1 MRKNIL
7 LFLTGCLAAMTVSAS
22 NIHHNADSIYKQNLF
37 SQEQMLLPMNSTYL
51 KNVSEAANWGR
62 NWFIEI
68 KGGASAFLGSPIGCG
83 DVFDRIT
90 PAFQVGV
97 GKWFTPAIGGR
108 VGFQGLTF
116 KNAVFKSMKYQF
128 YHADLMYNLTS
139 GLRQNEYGLSLWDI
153 VPYVG
158 VGMIHNADWSDPCS
172 CGSGSDGSRPFAFTY
187 GLEIGYR
194 IGNRVK
200 LVAGVSGLTTAQNFD
215 NMGSSIKFKD
225 NMLTVSAGLSITLG
239 KAGWKRVVD
248 ATPYIEQNAYLKD
261 YISYMKDEN
270 IRLQKKLSGEKDVHA
285 VYPKNNYSGLNS
297 LRARLS
303 EKKSDAS
310 ESKSGNDSIARK
322 LADDAEIGLVDT
334 HVQTGGC
341 QLDSLLS
348 VGHNVSDDLMSE
360 NNNALDSLAIS
371 GHSKITVGVPVYFFF
386 QLNSDR
392 LVDESQIVNLD
403 DIAKISKAHNLKV
416 AISGAAD
423 SATGTQSINQE
434 LALRRTR
441 YIAQILVDKG
451 VSESLIHLHSFGGI
465 DKYKAND
472 SNRFTVV
479 MLTE

>member
-7 LFLTGCLAAMTVSAS
+7 LFLTGCLATMTVSAS
-22 NIHHNADSIYKQNLF
+22 NIHHNVDSIYKQNTF
-37 SQEQMLLPMNSTYL
+37 SQEQMLLPMNPTYL

-68 KGGASAFLGSPIGCG
+68 KGGASAFLGAPIGCG

-90 PAFQVGV
+90 PALQVGI

-108 VGFQGLTF
+108 VSFQGLTF
-116 KNAVFKSMKYQF
+116 KNAEFKSMKYQF

-172 CGSGSDGSRPFAFTY
+172 CGSDSDGSRPFAFTY

-225 NMLTVSAGLSITLG
+225 NMLTVSAGLSITFG

-270 IRLQKKLSGEKDVHA
+270 IRLQKKLSGDKEVQT

-322 LADDAEIGLVDT
+322 QADAAEVGLVDT
-334 HVQTGGC
+334 HLQTGGC
-341 QLDSLLS
+341 LLDSLLS
-348 VGHNVSDDLMSE
+348 ASQNISDNLMSA
-360 NNNALDSLAIS
+360 NNNALDSIAIS
-371 GHSKITVGVPVYFFF
+371 GNSKITVGVPVYFFF

-392 LVDESQIVNLD
+392 LVDESQIVNLY

-416 AISGAAD
+416 TISGAAD

-434 LALRRTR
+434 LAQRRAR
-441 YIAQILVDKG
+441 YIAQILVDRG
-451 VSESLIHLHSFGGI
+451 VPEGLIHLHSFGGI
-465 DKYKAND
+465 NKYKTND
-472 SNRFTVV
+472 SNRFTMV

>member
-7 LFLTGCLAAMTVSAS
+7 MFLTGCLAAMTVPAS
-22 NIHHNADSIYKQNLF
+22 NIHHNADSIYNQNLF

-116 KNAVFKSMKYQF
+116 KNAEFKSMKYQL

-153 VPYVG
+153 VPYLG
-158 VGMIHNADWSDPCS
+158 VGMIHNANWSDPCS
-172 CGSGSDGSRPFAFTY
+172 CGRGSDGSRPFAFTY

-225 NMLTVSAGLSITLG
+225 NMLTVSAGLSITFG

-270 IRLQKKLSGEKDVHA
+270 IRLQKKLSGDKEVQT

-303 EKKSDAS
+303 GKKSGS
-310 ESKSGNDSIARK
+310 PESKSGIDGIAENS
-322 LADDAEIGLVDT
+322 ANDAEIGLVDA
-334 HVQTGGC
+334 HAQTGNC
-341 QLDSLLS
+341 KSDSLLS
-348 VGHNVSDDLMSE
+348 AGQNISDDLMSE
-360 NNNALDSLAIS
+360 SSNALDSLAIS
-371 GHSKITVGVPVYFFF
+371 GHSKISVGVPVYFFF
-386 QLNSDR
+386 QLNSNR

-416 AISGAAD
+416 TISGAAD

-434 LALRRTR
+434 LAQRRAR
-441 YIAQILVDKG
+441 YIAQILVDRG
-451 VSESLIHLHSFGGI
+451 VPEDLIHLQSFGGI

-472 SNRFTVV
+472 SNRFTIVI
-479 MLTE
+479 LTE

>member
-7 LFLTGCLAAMTVSAS
+7 MFLTGCLAAMTVSAS
-22 NIHHNADSIYKQNLF
+22 NINHNADSIYKQNTF
-37 SQEQMLLPMNSTYL
+37 SQEQMLLPMNPTYL

-90 PAFQVGV
+90 PALQVGV

-116 KNAVFKSMKYQF
+116 KNAEFKSMKYQL

-158 VGMIHNADWSDPCS
+158 VGMIHNANWSDPCS
-172 CGSGSDGSRPFAFTY
+172 CGRGSDGSRPFAFTY

-239 KAGWKRVVD
+239 KTGWKRVVD
-248 ATPYIEQNAYLKD
+248 AKPYIEQNAYLKD

-270 IRLQKKLSGEKDVHA
+270 IRLQKKMSGDKEVQT

-303 EKKSDAS
+303 EKKSDDS
-310 ESKSGNDSIARK
+310 ERKSGNDSIARK

-334 HVQTGGC
+334 HLQTGKC
-341 QLDSLLS
+341 HSDSLLS
-348 VGHNVSDDLMSE
+348 ADQNVSDGLISE
-360 NNNALDSLAIS
+360 NNNSLDSLTIS

-386 QLNSDR
+386 QINSDR

-403 DIAKISKAHNLKV
+403 DIANISKAHNFKV
-416 AISGAAD
+416 DISGAAD

-434 LALRRTR
+434 LAQRRAR

-451 VSESLIHLHSFGGI
+451 VPESLIHMHSFGGI

>member
-1 MRKNIL
+1 M
-7 LFLTGCLAAMTVSAS
+7 
-22 NIHHNADSIYKQNLF
+22 
-37 SQEQMLLPMNSTYL
+37 
-51 KNVSEAANWGR
+51 
-62 NWFIEI
+62 
-68 KGGASAFLGSPIGCG
+68 
-83 DVFDRIT
+83 
-90 PAFQVGV
+90 QVGV

-116 KNAVFKSMKYQF
+116 KNAEFKSMKYQF

-158 VGMIHNADWSDPCS
+158 VGMVHNADWSDPCS

-215 NMGSSIKFKD
+215 NIGSSIKFKD

-285 VYPKNNYSGLNS
+285 FYPKNNYSGLNS

-334 HVQTGGC
+334 HLQTGKC
-341 QLDSLLS
+341 HSDSLLS
-348 VGHNVSDDLMSE
+348 ADQNVSDGLISE
-360 NNNALDSLAIS
+360 NNNALDSIVNS
-371 GHSKITVGVPVYFFF
+371 GNSKITVGVPVYFFF

-403 DIAKISKAHNLKV
+403 DIAEISKAHNLKV
-416 AISGAAD
+416 TISGAAD

-434 LALRRTR
+434 LAQRRAR
-441 YIAQILVDKG
+441 YIAQMLVDKG

-465 DKYKAND
+465 DKFKAND

>member
-7 LFLTGCLAAMTVSAS
+7 MFLTGCLATMTVSAS
-22 NIHHNADSIYKQNLF
+22 NTHHNADSIYKQNTF
-37 SQEQMLLPMNSTYL
+37 SQEQMLWPMNPTYL
-51 KNVSEAANWGR
+51 KNVNEAAKWGR

-90 PAFQVGV
+90 PALQVGV

-116 KNAVFKSMKYQF
+116 KNAEFKSMKYQF

-158 VGMIHNADWSDPCS
+158 VGMVHNADWSDPCS
-172 CGSGSDGSRPFAFTY
+172 CASGSDGSRPFAFTY

-215 NMGSSIKFKD
+215 NIGSSIKFKD

-322 LADDAEIGLVDT
+322 LAHDAEIGLVDA
-334 HVQTGGC
+334 HVQTGNC
-341 QLDSLLS
+341 HLDSLLS
-348 VGHNVSDDLMSE
+348 AGQNVSDDLMSA
-360 NNNALDSLAIS
+360 NNNALDSIVNL
-371 GHSKITVGVPVYFFF
+371 GNSKITVGVPVYFFF

-403 DIAKISKAHNLKV
+403 DIAKISKVHNLKV
-416 AISGAAD
+416 VISGAAD

-434 LALRRTR
+434 LAQRRAR
-441 YIAQILVDKG
+441 YIAQMLVDKG

>member
-7 LFLTGCLAAMTVSAS
+7 MFLTECLAAMTVSAS
-22 NIHHNADSIYKQNLF
+22 NINHNADSIYKQNTF
-37 SQEQMLLPMNSTYL
+37 SQEQMLLPMNPTYL

-90 PAFQVGV
+90 PALQVGV
-97 GKWFTPAIGGR
+97 EKWFTPAIGGR

-116 KNAVFKSMKYQF
+116 KNAEFKSMKYQL

-172 CGSGSDGSRPFAFTY
+172 CGRGSEGSRPFAFTY

-239 KAGWKRVVD
+239 KTGWKRVVD
-248 ATPYIEQNAYLKD
+248 AKPYIEQNAYLKD

-303 EKKSDAS
+303 EKKSDDS
-310 ESKSGNDSIARK
+310 ERKSGNDSIARK

-334 HVQTGGC
+334 HLQTGKC
-341 QLDSLLS
+341 HSDSLLS
-348 VGHNVSDDLMSE
+348 ADQNVSDGLISE
-360 NNNALDSLAIS
+360 NNNSLDSLTIS

-386 QLNSDR
+386 QINSDR

-403 DIAKISKAHNLKV
+403 DIANISKAHNFKV
-416 AISGAAD
+416 DISGAAD

-434 LALRRTR
+434 LAQRRAR

-451 VSESLIHLHSFGGI
+451 VPESLIHMHSFGGI

>member
-7 LFLTGCLAAMTVSAS
+7 MFLTGCLATMTISAS
-22 NIHHNADSIYKQNLF
+22 NTHHNADSIYKQNTF
-37 SQEQMLLPMNSTYL
+37 SQEQMLLPMNPTYL

-90 PAFQVGV
+90 PALQVGV

-116 KNAVFKSMKYQF
+116 KNAEFKYMKYQL

-158 VGMIHNADWSDPCS
+158 VGMVHNADWSVPCS
-172 CGSGSDGSRPFAFTY
+172 CGSGSDDSRPFAFTY

-225 NMLTVSAGLSITLG
+225 NILTVSAGLSITLG

-270 IRLQKKLSGEKDVHA
+270 IRLQKKMSGEKEVQT

-303 EKKSDAS
+303 EKKSDDS
-310 ESKSGNDSIARK
+310 ERKSGNDSIARK

-334 HVQTGGC
+334 HLQTGKC
-341 QLDSLLS
+341 HLDSLLS
-348 VGHNVSDDLMSE
+348 AGQNISDNFMSA
-360 NNNALDSLAIS
+360 NNNEMDSIAIS
-371 GHSKITVGVPVYFFF
+371 GNSKITVGIPVYFFF
-386 QLNSDR
+386 QLNSVR

-434 LALRRTR
+434 LAQRRAR
-441 YIAQILVDKG
+441 YIAQMLVDRG
-451 VSESLIHLHSFGGI
+451 IPEGLIHLHSFGGI

-472 SNRFTVV
+472 SNRFTMV

>member
-1 MRKNIL
+1 
-7 LFLTGCLAAMTVSAS
+7 
-22 NIHHNADSIYKQNLF
+22 
-37 SQEQMLLPMNSTYL
+37 
-51 KNVSEAANWGR
+51 
-62 NWFIEI
+62 
-68 KGGASAFLGSPIGCG
+68 
-83 DVFDRIT
+83 
-90 PAFQVGV
+90 
-97 GKWFTPAIGGR
+97 
-108 VGFQGLTF
+108 
-116 KNAVFKSMKYQF
+116 MKYQF

-158 VGMIHNADWSDPCS
+158 VGMVHNADWSDPCS

-215 NMGSSIKFKD
+215 NIGSSIKFKD

-285 VYPKNNYSGLNS
+285 FYPKNNYSGLNS

-334 HVQTGGC
+334 HLQTGKC
-341 QLDSLLS
+341 HSDSLLS
-348 VGHNVSDDLMSE
+348 ADQNVSDGLISE
-360 NNNALDSLAIS
+360 NNNALDSIVNS
-371 GHSKITVGVPVYFFF
+371 GNSKITVGVPVYFFF

-403 DIAKISKAHNLKV
+403 DIAEISKAHNLKV
-416 AISGAAD
+416 TISGAAD

-434 LALRRTR
+434 LAQRRAR
-441 YIAQILVDKG
+441 YIAQMLVDKG

-465 DKYKAND
+465 DKFKAND

>member
-1 MRKNIL
+1 
-7 LFLTGCLAAMTVSAS
+7 
-22 NIHHNADSIYKQNLF
+22 
-37 SQEQMLLPMNSTYL
+37 
-51 KNVSEAANWGR
+51 
-62 NWFIEI
+62 
-68 KGGASAFLGSPIGCG
+68 
-83 DVFDRIT
+83 
-90 PAFQVGV
+90 
-97 GKWFTPAIGGR
+97 
-108 VGFQGLTF
+108 
-116 KNAVFKSMKYQF
+116 MKYQF

-303 EKKSDAS
+303 GKKSDAS
-310 ESKSGNDSIARK
+310 ESKSGNDGMAEN
-322 LADDAEIGLVDT
+322 LDDDEKVGFIDT
-334 HVQTGGC
+334 HVQTGNC
-341 QLDSLLS
+341 HLDSLLS
-348 VGHNVSDDLMSE
+348 AGKNVSDDLMSA
-360 NNNALDSLAIS
+360 NNNALDSIVNS
-371 GHSKITVGVPVYFFF
+371 GHSKITVGIPVYFFF

-423 SATGTQSINQE
+423 SATGTQSINLE
-434 LALRRTR
+434 LAQRRAR
-441 YIAQILVDKG
+441 YIAQMLVDRG
-451 VSESLIHLHSFGGI
+451 VPESLILLHSLGGI

-479 MLTE
+479 MITE

>member
-1 MRKNIL
+1 MWEW
-7 LFLTGCLAAMTVSAS
+7 V
-22 NIHHNADSIYKQNLF
+22 
-37 SQEQMLLPMNSTYL
+37 
-51 KNVSEAANWGR
+51 W
-62 NWFIEI
+62 
-68 KGGASAFLGSPIGCG
+68 
-83 DVFDRIT
+83 
-90 PAFQVGV
+90 
-97 GKWFTPAIGGR
+97 
-108 VGFQGLTF
+108 
-116 KNAVFKSMKYQF
+116 
-128 YHADLMYNLTS
+128 
-139 GLRQNEYGLSLWDI
+139 
-153 VPYVG
+153 
-158 VGMIHNADWSDPCS
+158 
-172 CGSGSDGSRPFAFTY
+172 
-187 GLEIGYR
+187 IGYR

-215 NMGSSIKFKD
+215 NIGSSIKFKD

-285 VYPKNNYSGLNS
+285 VYPKNNYSELNS

-334 HVQTGGC
+334 HLQTGKC
-341 QLDSLLS
+341 HSDSLLS
-348 VGHNVSDDLMSE
+348 ADQNVSDGLISE
-360 NNNALDSLAIS
+360 NNNALDSIVNS
-371 GHSKITVGVPVYFFF
+371 GNSKITVGVPVYFFF

-403 DIAKISKAHNLKV
+403 DIAKISKTHNLKV

-434 LALRRTR
+434 LAQRRAR
-441 YIAQILVDKG
+441 YIAQILVDRG
-451 VSESLIHLHSFGGI
+451 VPEGLIHLHSFGGI
-465 DKYKAND
+465 DKYKVND
-472 SNRFTVV
+472 SNRFAVV

>member
-7 LFLTGCLAAMTVSAS
+7 MFLTGCLATMTISAS
-22 NIHHNADSIYKQNLF
+22 NTHHNADSIYKQNTF
-37 SQEQMLLPMNSTYL
+37 SQEQMLLPMNPTYL

-90 PAFQVGV
+90 PALQVGV

-116 KNAVFKSMKYQF
+116 KNAEFKSMKYQF

-158 VGMIHNADWSDPCS
+158 VGMVHNVDWSVPCS

-225 NMLTVSAGLSITLG
+225 NMLAVSAGLSITFG

-248 ATPYIEQNAYLKD
+248 ATPYIEQNVYLKD

-303 EKKSDAS
+303 ERKSDTS
-310 ESKSGNDSIARK
+310 ESKSGNDGMAEN
-322 LADDAEIGLVDT
+322 LDDDAEVGLVDT
-334 HVQTGGC
+334 HLQNGKC
-341 QLDSLLS
+341 HSDSLLS
-348 VGHNVSDDLMSE
+348 AGQNISDNFMSA
-360 NNNALDSLAIS
+360 NNNALDSIVIS

-403 DIAKISKAHNLKV
+403 DIAKISKTHNLKV

-434 LALRRTR
+434 LAQRRAR
-441 YIAQILVDKG
+441 YIAQMLVDRG
-451 VSESLIHLHSFGGI
+451 IPEGLIHLHSFGGI

-472 SNRFTVV
+472 SNRFTMV

>member
-7 LFLTGCLAAMTVSAS
+7 MFLTGCLATMTISAS
-22 NIHHNADSIYKQNLF
+22 NTYHNADSIYKQNTF
-37 SQEQMLLPMNSTYL
+37 SQEQMLLPMNPTYL

-90 PAFQVGV
+90 PALQVGV

-116 KNAVFKSMKYQF
+116 KNAEFKSMKYQF

-158 VGMIHNADWSDPCS
+158 VGMVHNADWSDPCS

-215 NMGSSIKFKD
+215 NIGSSIKFKD

-285 VYPKNNYSGLNS
+285 FYPK
-297 LRARLS
+297 
-303 EKKSDAS
+303 
-310 ESKSGNDSIARK
+310 NDSIARK

-334 HVQTGGC
+334 HLQTGKC
-341 QLDSLLS
+341 HSDSLLS
-348 VGHNVSDDLMSE
+348 ADQNVSDGLISE
-360 NNNALDSLAIS
+360 NNNALDSIVNS
-371 GHSKITVGVPVYFFF
+371 GNSKITVGVPVYFFF

-403 DIAKISKAHNLKV
+403 DIAEISKAHNLKV
-416 AISGAAD
+416 TISGAAD

-434 LALRRTR
+434 LAQRRAR
-441 YIAQILVDKG
+441 YIAQMLVDKG

-465 DKYKAND
+465 DKFKAND

>member
-7 LFLTGCLAAMTVSAS
+7 MFLTGCLATMTISAS
-22 NIHHNADSIYKQNLF
+22 NTHHNADSIYKQNTF
-37 SQEQMLLPMNSTYL
+37 SQEQMLLPMNPTYL

-90 PAFQVGV
+90 PALQVGV
-97 GKWFTPAIGGR
+97 GKWFTPAI
-108 VGFQGLTF
+108 
-116 KNAVFKSMKYQF
+116 AEFKSMKYQF

-158 VGMIHNADWSDPCS
+158 VGMVHNADWSDPCS

-215 NMGSSIKFKD
+215 NIGSSIKFKD

-270 IRLQKKLSGEKDVHA
+270 IRLQKKLSGEKDVYA

-303 EKKSDAS
+303 GKKSDAS
-310 ESKSGNDSIARK
+310 ESKSGNDGMAEN
-322 LADDAEIGLVDT
+322 LDDDAKVGLIDT
-334 HVQTGGC
+334 HVQTGNC
-341 QLDSLLS
+341 HLDSLLS
-348 VGHNVSDDLMSE
+348 AGQNVSDDLMSA
-360 NNNALDSLAIS
+360 NNNALDSIVNL
-371 GHSKITVGVPVYFFF
+371 GNSKITVGVPVYFFF

-403 DIAKISKAHNLKV
+403 DIAKISKVHNLKV
-416 AISGAAD
+416 VISGAAD

-434 LALRRTR
+434 LAQRRAR
-441 YIAQILVDKG
+441 YIAQMLVDKG

>member
-7 LFLTGCLAAMTVSAS
+7 MFLTGCLATMTISAS
-22 NIHHNADSIYKQNLF
+22 NTHHNADSIYKQNLF
-37 SQEQMLLPMNSTYL
+37 SQEQMRLPMNPTYL

-90 PAFQVGV
+90 PALQVGV

-116 KNAVFKSMKYQF
+116 KNAEFKSMKYQF

-139 GLRQNEYGLSLWDI
+139 GLRQNEDGLSLWDI

-158 VGMIHNADWSDPCS
+158 VGMVHNADWSDPCS

-187 GLEIGYR
+187 GLEISYR

-215 NMGSSIKFKD
+215 NIGSSIKFKD

-322 LADDAEIGLVDT
+322 LADDAEIGLVDA
-334 HVQTGGC
+334 HAHIGDC
-341 QLDSLLS
+341 HLDSLLS
-348 VGHNVSDDLMSE
+348 AGQKISDNLMSA
-360 NNNALDSLAIS
+360 NNNELDSIENS
-371 GHSKITVGVPVYFFF
+371 GNSKITVGIPVYFFF

-416 AISGAAD
+416 TISGAAD

-434 LALRRTR
+434 LAQRRAR
-441 YIAQILVDKG
+441 YIAQMLVDKG

-465 DKYKAND
+465 DKFKAND

>member
-7 LFLTGCLAAMTVSAS
+7 MFLTGCLATMTISAS
-22 NIHHNADSIYKQNLF
+22 NTHHNADSIYKQNTF
-37 SQEQMLLPMNSTYL
+37 SQEQMLLPMNPTYL

-83 DVFDRIT
+83 DVFDRIA
-90 PAFQVGV
+90 PALQVGV

-108 VGFQGLTF
+108 VGFLGLTF
-116 KNAVFKSMKYQF
+116 KNAEFKSMKYQL

-158 VGMIHNADWSDPCS
+158 VGMVHNADWSDPCS

-215 NMGSSIKFKD
+215 NIGSSIKFKD
-225 NMLTVSAGLSITLG
+225 NMLTISAGLSITLG

-270 IRLQKKLSGEKDVHA
+270 IRLQKKLSGGKDVHA

-303 EKKSDAS
+303 GKKSDAS
-310 ESKSGNDSIARK
+310 ESKSGNDGMAEN
-322 LADDAEIGLVDT
+322 LDDDEKVGFIDT
-334 HVQTGGC
+334 HVQTGNC
-341 QLDSLLS
+341 HLDSLLS
-348 VGHNVSDDLMSE
+348 AGKNVSDDLMSA
-360 NNNALDSLAIS
+360 NNNALDSIVNS
-371 GHSKITVGVPVYFFF
+371 GHSKITVGIPVYFFF

-423 SATGTQSINQE
+423 SATGTQSINLE
-434 LALRRTR
+434 LAQRRAR
-441 YIAQILVDKG
+441 YIAQMLVDRG
-451 VSESLIHLHSFGGI
+451 VPESLILLHSLGGI

>member
-7 LFLTGCLAAMTVSAS
+7 MFLTGCLATMTISAS
-22 NIHHNADSIYKQNLF
+22 NTHHNADSIYKQNTF
-37 SQEQMLLPMNSTYL
+37 SQEQMLLPMNPTYL

-90 PAFQVGV
+90 PALQVGV

-116 KNAVFKSMKYQF
+116 KNAEFKSMKYQL

-158 VGMIHNADWSDPCS
+158 VGMVHNADWSDPCS

-215 NMGSSIKFKD
+215 NIGSSIKFKD

>member
-7 LFLTGCLAAMTVSAS
+7 MFLTECLAAMTVSAS
-22 NIHHNADSIYKQNLF
+22 NINHNADSIYKQNTF
-37 SQEQMLLPMNSTYL
+37 SQEQILLPMNPTYL

-116 KNAVFKSMKYQF
+116 KNAEFKSMKYQL

-153 VPYVG
+153 VPYLG
-158 VGMIHNADWSDPCS
+158 VGMIHNANWSDPCS
-172 CGSGSDGSRPFAFTY
+172 CGRGSDGSRPFAFTY

-225 NMLTVSAGLSITLG
+225 NMLTVSAGLSITFG

-270 IRLQKKLSGEKDVHA
+270 IRLQKKLSGDKEVQT

-303 EKKSDAS
+303 GKKSGS
-310 ESKSGNDSIARK
+310 PESKSGIDGIAENS
-322 LADDAEIGLVDT
+322 ANDAEIGLVDA
-334 HVQTGGC
+334 HAQTGNC
-341 QLDSLLS
+341 KSDSLLS
-348 VGHNVSDDLMSE
+348 AGQNISDDLMSE
-360 NNNALDSLAIS
+360 SSNALDSLAIS
-371 GHSKITVGVPVYFFF
+371 GHSKISVGVPVYFFF
-386 QLNSDR
+386 QLNSNR

-434 LALRRTR
+434 LAQRRAR
-441 YIAQILVDKG
+441 YIAQILVDRG
-451 VSESLIHLHSFGGI
+451 VPEDLIHLQSFGGI

-472 SNRFTVV
+472 SNRFTIVI
-479 MLTE
+479 LTE

>member
-7 LFLTGCLAAMTVSAS
+7 MFLTECLAAMTVSAS
-22 NIHHNADSIYKQNLF
+22 NINHNADSIYKQNTF
-37 SQEQMLLPMNSTYL
+37 SQEQMLLPMNPTYL

-90 PAFQVGV
+90 PALQVGV

-116 KNAVFKSMKYQF
+116 KNAEFKSMKYQL

-225 NMLTVSAGLSITLG
+225 NMLAVSAGLSITLG

-270 IRLQKKLSGEKDVHA
+270 IRLQKKMSGEKEMQT

-303 EKKSDAS
+303 EKKSDDS
-310 ESKSGNDSIARK
+310 ERKSGNDSIARK

-334 HVQTGGC
+334 HLQTGKC
-341 QLDSLLS
+341 HSDSLLS
-348 VGHNVSDDLMSE
+348 ADQNVSDGLISE
-360 NNNALDSLAIS
+360 NNNSLDSLTIS

-386 QLNSDR
+386 QINSDR

-403 DIAKISKAHNLKV
+403 DIANISKAHNFKV
-416 AISGAAD
+416 DISGAAD

-434 LALRRTR
+434 LAQRRAR

-451 VSESLIHLHSFGGI
+451 VPESLIHMHSFGGI

>member
-7 LFLTGCLAAMTVSAS
+7 LFLTGCLATMTVSAS

-37 SQEQMLLPMNSTYL
+37 NQEQMLLPMNPTYL

-90 PAFQVGV
+90 PALQVGV

-116 KNAVFKSMKYQF
+116 KNAEFKSMKYQL

-153 VPYVG
+153 VPFVG
-158 VGMIHNADWSDPCS
+158 VGLLHNADWSDHCS
-172 CGSGSDGSRPFAFTY
+172 CGSGADGSRPFAFTY

-225 NMLTVSAGLSITLG
+225 NMLTVSAGLSITFG
-239 KAGWKRVVD
+239 KAGWKRVID

-270 IRLQKKLSGEKDVHA
+270 IRLQKKMSGENEMHA
-285 VYPKNNYSGLNS
+285 AYPKNNYSGLNS
-297 LRARLS
+297 LRERLS
-303 EKKSDAS
+303 QKKSDVS

-322 LADDAEIGLVDT
+322 LADAAEVGLVDT
-334 HVQTGGC
+334 HLQTGGC
-341 QLDSLLS
+341 LLDSLLS
-348 VGHNVSDDLMSE
+348 ASQNISDNLMSA
-360 NNNALDSLAIS
+360 NNNALDSIAIS
-371 GHSKITVGVPVYFFF
+371 GNSKITVGVPVYFFF

-392 LVDESQIVNLD
+392 LVDESQIVNLY

-416 AISGAAD
+416 TISGAAD

-434 LALRRTR
+434 LAQRRAR
-441 YIAQILVDKG
+441 YIAQILVDRG
-451 VSESLIHLHSFGGI
+451 VPEGLIHLHSFGGI

-472 SNRFTVV
+472 SNRFTMV

>member
-7 LFLTGCLAAMTVSAS
+7 MFLTGCLAAMTVSAS
-22 NIHHNADSIYKQNLF
+22 NINHNADSIYKQNTF
-37 SQEQMLLPMNSTYL
+37 SQEQMLLPMNPTYL

-90 PAFQVGV
+90 PALQVGV

-116 KNAVFKSMKYQF
+116 KNAEFKSMKYQL

-200 LVAGVSGLTTAQNFD
+200 LIAGVSGLTTAQNFD

-239 KAGWKRVVD
+239 KTGWKRVVD
-248 ATPYIEQNAYLKD
+248 AKPYIEQNAYLKD

-270 IRLQKKLSGEKDVHA
+270 IRLQKKMSGEKEVQT

-303 EKKSDAS
+303 EKKSDDS
-310 ESKSGNDSIARK
+310 ERKSGNDSIARK

-334 HVQTGGC
+334 HLQTGKC
-341 QLDSLLS
+341 HLDSLLS
-348 VGHNVSDDLMSE
+348 AGQNISDNFMSA
-360 NNNALDSLAIS
+360 NNNEMDSIAIS
-371 GHSKITVGVPVYFFF
+371 GNSKITVGIPVYFFF
-386 QLNSDR
+386 QLNSVR

-416 AISGAAD
+416 TISGAAD
-423 SATGTQSINQE
+423 SATGTQSINLE
-434 LALRRTR
+434 LAQRRAR
-441 YIAQILVDKG
+441 YIAQMLVDRG
-451 VSESLIHLHSFGGI
+451 VPESLILLHSLGGI

-479 MLTE
+479 MITE

>member
-7 LFLTGCLAAMTVSAS
+7 MFLTGCLATMTISAS
-22 NIHHNADSIYKQNLF
+22 NTHHNADSIYKQNTF
-37 SQEQMLLPMNSTYL
+37 SQEQMLLPMNPTYL

-90 PAFQVGV
+90 PALQVGV

-116 KNAVFKSMKYQF
+116 KNAEFKSMKYQF

-158 VGMIHNADWSDPCS
+158 VGMVHNADWSDPYS
-172 CGSGSDGSRPFAFTY
+172 CASGSDGSRPFAFTY

-215 NMGSSIKFKD
+215 NIGSSIKFKD

-322 LADDAEIGLVDT
+322 LADDAEIGLVDA
-334 HVQTGGC
+334 HAQIGDC
-341 QLDSLLS
+341 HLDSLLS
-348 VGHNVSDDLMSE
+348 AGQKISDNLMSA
-360 NNNALDSLAIS
+360 NNNELDSIENS
-371 GHSKITVGVPVYFFF
+371 GNSKITVSIPVYFFF

-403 DIAKISKAHNLKV
+403 DIAKISKVHNLKV
-416 AISGAAD
+416 TIFGAAD
-423 SATGTQSINQE
+423 SATGTQTINQE
-434 LALRRTR
+434 LAQRRAR
-441 YIAQILVDKG
+441 YIAQMLVDKG

-465 DKYKAND
+465 DKYKVND
-472 SNRFTVV
+472 SNRFAVV

>member
-7 LFLTGCLAAMTVSAS
+7 MFLTGCLATMTISAS
-22 NIHHNADSIYKQNLF
+22 NTYHNADSIYKQNTF
-37 SQEQMLLPMNSTYL
+37 SQEQMLLPMNPTYL

-90 PAFQVGV
+90 PALQVGV

-108 VGFQGLTF
+108 VGFKGLTF
-116 KNAVFKSMKYQF
+116 KNAEFKSMKYQF

-158 VGMIHNADWSDPCS
+158 VGLIHNVDWSDPCS
-172 CGSGSDGSRPFAFTY
+172 CGSGSDASRSFAFTY

-248 ATPYIEQNAYLKD
+248 ATPYIEQNVYLKD

-270 IRLQKKLSGEKDVHA
+270 VRLQKKMSGEKDVHT

-303 EKKSDAS
+303 GKKSDS
-310 ESKSGNDSIARK
+310 PESNSGNDRIAGK

-334 HVQTGGC
+334 HVQTGNC
-341 QLDSLLS
+341 HSDSLLS
-348 VGHNVSDDLMSE
+348 AGQNISDNLMSE

-403 DIAKISKAHNLKV
+403 DIAKISKIHNLKV

-434 LALRRTR
+434 LARRRAR
-441 YIAQILVDKG
+441 YIAKMLVDKG

>member
-1 MRKNIL
+1 MRKNFL
-7 LFLTGCLAAMTVSAS
+7 MFLTGCLAAMTVSAS
-22 NIHHNADSIYKQNLF
+22 NIHHNADSIYKQNTF
-37 SQEQMLLPMNSTYL
+37 SQEQMLLPMNPTYL
-51 KNVSEAANWGR
+51 KNISEAANWGR

-90 PAFQVGV
+90 PALQVGV

-116 KNAVFKSMKYQF
+116 KNAEFKSMKYQL

-158 VGMIHNADWSDPCS
+158 VGMIHNGDWSDPCS

-225 NMLTVSAGLSITLG
+225 NMFTVSAGLSITLG

-261 YISYMKDEN
+261 YISYMNEEN
-270 IRLQKKLSGEKDVHA
+270 IRLQKKLSGENEMHA

-303 EKKSDAS
+303 ERKSDTS
-310 ESKSGNDSIARK
+310 ESKSGNDGMAEN
-322 LADDAEIGLVDT
+322 LDDDAEVRLVDM
-334 HVQTGGC
+334 HLQTGKC
-341 QLDSLLS
+341 HSDSLLS
-348 VGHNVSDDLMSE
+348 AGHNVSDDLMSE

-434 LALRRTR
+434 LAQRRAR
-441 YIAQILVDKG
+441 YIAQMLVDRG
-451 VSESLIHLHSFGGI
+451 VPESLIHLHSFGGI

-472 SNRFTVV
+472 SNRFAVV
-479 MLTE
+479 MLIE

>member
-1 MRKNIL
+1 M
-7 LFLTGCLAAMTVSAS
+7 
-22 NIHHNADSIYKQNLF
+22 
-37 SQEQMLLPMNSTYL
+37 
-51 KNVSEAANWGR
+51 
-62 NWFIEI
+62 
-68 KGGASAFLGSPIGCG
+68 
-83 DVFDRIT
+83 FDRIT
-90 PAFQVGV
+90 PALQVGV

-108 VGFQGLTF
+108 VGFLGLTF
-116 KNAVFKSMKYQF
+116 KNAEFKSMKYQL

-158 VGMIHNADWSDPCS
+158 VGMVHNADWSDPCS

-215 NMGSSIKFKD
+215 NIGSSIKFKD

-270 IRLQKKLSGEKDVHA
+270 IRLQKKLSGEKNVYA

-303 EKKSDAS
+303 GKKSDAS
-310 ESKSGNDSIARK
+310 ESKSGNDGMAEN
-322 LADDAEIGLVDT
+322 LDDDEKVGFIDT
-334 HVQTGGC
+334 HVQTGNC
-341 QLDSLLS
+341 HLDSLLS
-348 VGHNVSDDLMSE
+348 AGKNVSDDLMSA
-360 NNNALDSLAIS
+360 NNNALDSIVNS
-371 GHSKITVGVPVYFFF
+371 GHSKITVGIPVYFFF

-423 SATGTQSINQE
+423 SATGTQSINLE
-434 LALRRTR
+434 LAQRRAR
-441 YIAQILVDKG
+441 YIAQMLVDRG
-451 VSESLIHLHSFGGI
+451 VPESLILLHSLGGI

-479 MLTE
+479 MITE

>member
-1 MRKNIL
+1 M
-7 LFLTGCLAAMTVSAS
+7 
-22 NIHHNADSIYKQNLF
+22 
-37 SQEQMLLPMNSTYL
+37 
-51 KNVSEAANWGR
+51 
-62 NWFIEI
+62 
-68 KGGASAFLGSPIGCG
+68 
-83 DVFDRIT
+83 FDRIT
-90 PAFQVGV
+90 PALQVGV

-108 VGFQGLTF
+108 VGFLGLTF
-116 KNAVFKSMKYQF
+116 KNAEFKSMKYQL

-158 VGMIHNADWSDPCS
+158 VGMVHNADWSDPCS

-215 NMGSSIKFKD
+215 NIGSSIKFKD

-303 EKKSDAS
+303 GKKSDAS
-310 ESKSGNDSIARK
+310 ESKSGNDGMAEN
-322 LADDAEIGLVDT
+322 LDDDEKVGFIDT
-334 HVQTGGC
+334 HVQTGNC
-341 QLDSLLS
+341 HLDSLLS
-348 VGHNVSDDLMSE
+348 AGKNVSDDLMSA
-360 NNNALDSLAIS
+360 NNNALDSIVNS
-371 GHSKITVGVPVYFFF
+371 GHSKITVGIPVYFFF

-423 SATGTQSINQE
+423 SATGTQSINLE
-434 LALRRTR
+434 LAQRRAR
-441 YIAQILVDKG
+441 YIAQMLVDRG
-451 VSESLIHLHSFGGI
+451 VPESLILLHSLGGI

-479 MLTE
+479 MITE

>member
-7 LFLTGCLAAMTVSAS
+7 MFLTGCLAPPYPVSS
-22 NIHHNADSIYKQNLF
+22 NTHHNADSIYKQNTF
-37 SQEQMLLPMNSTYL
+37 SQEQMLLPMNPTYL

-90 PAFQVGV
+90 PALQVGV

-108 VGFQGLTF
+108 VGFLGLTF
-116 KNAVFKSMKYQF
+116 KNAEFKSMKYQL

-158 VGMIHNADWSDPCS
+158 VGMVHNADWSDPCS

-215 NMGSSIKFKD
+215 NIGSSIKFKD

-270 IRLQKKLSGEKDVHA
+270 IRLQKKLSREKDVHA

-303 EKKSDAS
+303 GKKSDAS
-310 ESKSGNDSIARK
+310 ESKSGNDGMAEN
-322 LADDAEIGLVDT
+322 LDDDEKVGFIDT
-334 HVQTGGC
+334 HVQTGNC
-341 QLDSLLS
+341 HLDSLLS
-348 VGHNVSDDLMSE
+348 AGKNVSDDLMSA
-360 NNNALDSLAIS
+360 NNNALDSIVNS
-371 GHSKITVGVPVYFFF
+371 GHSKITVGIPVYFFF

-423 SATGTQSINQE
+423 SATGTQSINLE
-434 LALRRTR
+434 LAQRRAR
-441 YIAQILVDKG
+441 YIAQMLVDRG
-451 VSESLIHLHSFGGI
+451 VPESLILLHSLGGI

-479 MLTE
+479 MITE

>member
-7 LFLTGCLAAMTVSAS
+7 MFLTECLAAMTVSAS
-22 NIHHNADSIYKQNLF
+22 NINHNADSIYKQNTF
-37 SQEQMLLPMNSTYL
+37 SQEQILLPMNPTYL

-116 KNAVFKSMKYQF
+116 KNAEFKSMKYQL

-153 VPYVG
+153 VPYLG
-158 VGMIHNADWSDPCS
+158 VGMIHNANWSDPCS
-172 CGSGSDGSRPFAFTY
+172 CGRGSDGSRPFAFTY

-225 NMLTVSAGLSITLG
+225 NMLTVSAGLSITFG

-270 IRLQKKLSGEKDVHA
+270 IRLQKKLSGDKEVQT

-303 EKKSDAS
+303 GKKSGS
-310 ESKSGNDSIARK
+310 PESKSGIDGIAENS
-322 LADDAEIGLVDT
+322 ANDAEIGLVDA
-334 HVQTGGC
+334 HAQTGNC
-341 QLDSLLS
+341 KSDSLLS
-348 VGHNVSDDLMSE
+348 AGQNISDDLMSE
-360 NNNALDSLAIS
+360 SSNALDSLAIS
-371 GHSKITVGVPVYFFF
+371 GHSKISVGVPVYFFF
-386 QLNSDR
+386 QLNSNR

-416 AISGAAD
+416 TISGAAD

-434 LALRRTR
+434 LAQRRAR
-441 YIAQILVDKG
+441 YIAQILVDRG
-451 VSESLIHLHSFGGI
+451 VPEDLIHLQSFGGI

-472 SNRFTVV
+472 SNRFTIVI
-479 MLTE
+479 LTE

>member
-7 LFLTGCLAAMTVSAS
+7 MFLTGCLAAMTVSAS
-22 NIHHNADSIYKQNLF
+22 NINHNADSIYKQNTF
-37 SQEQMLLPMNSTYL
+37 SQEQMLLPMNPTYL

-116 KNAVFKSMKYQF
+116 KNAEFKSMKYQF

-139 GLRQNEYGLSLWDI
+139 GLRQNEYGFSLWDI

-158 VGMIHNADWSDPCS
+158 MIHNANWSDPCS
-172 CGSGSDGSRPFAFTY
+172 CGRGSDGSRPFAFTY

-239 KAGWKRVVD
+239 KTGWKRVVD
-248 ATPYIEQNAYLKD
+248 AKPYIKQNAYLKD

-270 IRLQKKLSGEKDVHA
+270 IRLQKKMSGDKEVQT

-303 EKKSDAS
+303 GKKSGS
-310 ESKSGNDSIARK
+310 PESKSGIDGIAENS
-322 LADDAEIGLVDT
+322 ADDAEIGLVDT
-334 HVQTGGC
+334 YVQIGNC
-341 QLDSLLS
+341 HSDSLLS
-348 VGHNVSDDLMSE
+348 AGQNISDNLMSA
-360 NNNALDSLAIS
+360 NNNALDSIAIS

-386 QLNSDR
+386 QLNSDK

-434 LALRRTR
+434 LAQRRAR
-441 YIAQILVDKG
+441 YIAQMLVDKG

-465 DKYKAND
+465 DKYKVND
-472 SNRFTVV
+472 SNRFAVV

>member
-7 LFLTGCLAAMTVSAS
+7 MFLTGCLATMTISAS
-22 NIHHNADSIYKQNLF
+22 NTHHNADSIYKQNTF
-37 SQEQMLLPMNSTYL
+37 SQEQMLLPMNPTYL
-51 KNVSEAANWGR
+51 KNISEAANWGR

-90 PAFQVGV
+90 PALQVGV

-116 KNAVFKSMKYQF
+116 KNAEFKSMKYQF

-158 VGMIHNADWSDPCS
+158 VGMVHNADWSVPCS

-225 NMLTVSAGLSITLG
+225 NMLAVSAGLSITFG

-248 ATPYIEQNAYLKD
+248 ATPYIEQNVYLKD

-303 EKKSDAS
+303 ERKSDTS
-310 ESKSGNDSIARK
+310 ESKSGNDGMAEN
-322 LADDAEIGLVDT
+322 LDDDAEVGLVDT
-334 HVQTGGC
+334 HLQNGKC
-341 QLDSLLS
+341 HSDSLLS
-348 VGHNVSDDLMSE
+348 AGQNISDNFMSA
-360 NNNALDSLAIS
+360 NNNALDSIVIS

-403 DIAKISKAHNLKV
+403 DIAKISKTHNLKV

-434 LALRRTR
+434 LAQRRAR
-441 YIAQILVDKG
+441 YIAQMLVDRG
-451 VSESLIHLHSFGGI
+451 IPEGLIHLHSFGGI

-472 SNRFTVV
+472 SNRFTMV

>member
-7 LFLTGCLAAMTVSAS
+7 MFLTGCLAAMTVSAS
-22 NIHHNADSIYKQNLF
+22 NINHNADSIYKQNTF
-37 SQEQMLLPMNSTYL
+37 SQEQMLLPMNPTYL

-90 PAFQVGV
+90 PALQVGV

-116 KNAVFKSMKYQF
+116 KNAVFKSMKYQL

-158 VGMIHNADWSDPCS
+158 VGMIHNANWSDPCS
-172 CGSGSDGSRPFAFTY
+172 CGRGSDGSRPFAFTY

-239 KAGWKRVVD
+239 KTGWKRVVD
-248 ATPYIEQNAYLKD
+248 AKPYIEQNAYLKD

-270 IRLQKKLSGEKDVHA
+270 IRLQKKMSGDKEVQT

-303 EKKSDAS
+303 EKKSDDS
-310 ESKSGNDSIARK
+310 ERKSGNDSIARK

-334 HVQTGGC
+334 HLQTGKC
-341 QLDSLLS
+341 HSDSLLS
-348 VGHNVSDDLMSE
+348 ADQNVSDGLISE
-360 NNNALDSLAIS
+360 NNNSLDSLTIS

-386 QLNSDR
+386 QINSDR

-403 DIAKISKAHNLKV
+403 DIANISKAHNFKV
-416 AISGAAD
+416 DISGAAD

-434 LALRRTR
+434 LAQRRAR

-451 VSESLIHLHSFGGI
+451 VPESLIHMHSFGGI
-465 DKYKAND
+465 DKYKDND
-472 SNRFTVV
+472 SNRFKVV

>member
-7 LFLTGCLAAMTVSAS
+7 MFLTGCLATMTISAS
-22 NIHHNADSIYKQNLF
+22 NTHHNADSIYKQNTF
-37 SQEQMLLPMNSTYL
+37 SQEQMLLPMNPTYL

-83 DVFDRIT
+83 DVFDRIA
-90 PAFQVGV
+90 PALQVGV

-108 VGFQGLTF
+108 VGFLGLTF
-116 KNAVFKSMKYQF
+116 KNAEFKSMKYQL

-158 VGMIHNADWSDPCS
+158 VGMVHNADWSDPCS

-215 NMGSSIKFKD
+215 NIGSSIKFKD

-270 IRLQKKLSGEKDVHA
+270 IRLQKKLSGEKDIHA

-303 EKKSDAS
+303 GKKSDAS
-310 ESKSGNDSIARK
+310 ESKSGNDGMAEN
-322 LADDAEIGLVDT
+322 LDDDEKVGFIDT
-334 HVQTGGC
+334 HVQTGNC
-341 QLDSLLS
+341 HLDSLLS
-348 VGHNVSDDLMSE
+348 AGKNVSDDLMSA
-360 NNNALDSLAIS
+360 NNNALDSIVNS
-371 GHSKITVGVPVYFFF
+371 GHSKITVGIPVYFFF

-423 SATGTQSINQE
+423 SATGTQSINLE
-434 LALRRTR
+434 LAQRRAR
-441 YIAQILVDKG
+441 YIAQMLVDRG
-451 VSESLIHLHSFGGI
+451 VPESLILLHSLGGI

-479 MLTE
+479 MITE

>member
-7 LFLTGCLAAMTVSAS
+7 MFLTGCLAAMTVSAS
-22 NIHHNADSIYKQNLF
+22 NTHHNADSIYKQNTF
-37 SQEQMLLPMNSTYL
+37 SQEQMLLPMNPTYL

-90 PAFQVGV
+90 PALQVGV

-116 KNAVFKSMKYQF
+116 KNAEFKSMKYQF

-158 VGMIHNADWSDPCS
+158 VGLIHNADWSDPCS
-172 CGSGSDGSRPFAFTY
+172 CGSGADGSRPFAFTY

-215 NMGSSIKFKD
+215 NIGSSIKFKD

-239 KAGWKRVVD
+239 KSGWKRVVD

-261 YISYMKDEN
+261 YISYIKDEN
-270 IRLQKKLSGEKDVHA
+270 IRLQKKMSGEKDVHA

-334 HVQTGGC
+334 HVPTGKC
-341 QLDSLLS
+341 HSDSLLS
-348 VGHNVSDDLMSE
+348 AGQNISDDLMSA
-360 NNNALDSLAIS
+360 NNNELDSIENS

-403 DIAKISKAHNLKV
+403 DIAKISKTHNLEV

-434 LALRRTR
+434 LAQRRAR

-451 VSESLIHLHSFGGI
+451 VPESLIHMHSFGGI
-465 DKYKAND
+465 DRYKAND
-472 SNRFTVV
+472 SNRFTMV

>member
-7 LFLTGCLAAMTVSAS
+7 MFLTGCLATMTISAS
-22 NIHHNADSIYKQNLF
+22 NTHHNADSIYKQNTF
-37 SQEQMLLPMNSTYL
+37 SQKQMLLPMNPTYL

-90 PAFQVGV
+90 PALQVGV

-116 KNAVFKSMKYQF
+116 KNAEFKSMKYQF

-158 VGMIHNADWSDPCS
+158 VGMIHNANWSDPCS
-172 CGSGSDGSRPFAFTY
+172 CGRGSDGSRPFAFTY

-200 LVAGVSGLTTAQNFD
+200 LIAGVSGLTTAQNFD

-225 NMLTVSAGLSITLG
+225 NMLTFSAGLSITLG

-270 IRLQKKLSGEKDVHA
+270 IRLQKKCL
-285 VYPKNNYSGLNS
+285 
-297 LRARLS
+297 
-303 EKKSDAS
+303 
-310 ESKSGNDSIARK
+310 
-322 LADDAEIGLVDT
+322 EI
-334 HVQTGGC
+334 
-341 QLDSLLS
+341 
-348 VGHNVSDDLMSE
+348 
-360 NNNALDSLAIS
+360 
-371 GHSKITVGVPVYFFF
+371 KRY
-386 QLNSDR
+386 R
-392 LVDESQIVNLD
+392 
-403 DIAKISKAHNLKV
+403 
-416 AISGAAD
+416 
-423 SATGTQSINQE
+423 QSIP
-434 LALRRTR
+434 RIT
-441 YIAQILVDKG
+441 IVG
-451 VSESLIHLHSFGGI
+451 
-465 DKYKAND
+465 
-472 SNRFTVV
+472 
-479 MLTE
+479 LTH